1 MGRKSRFFIFM
12 TAVSVLFIASSPGL
26 VYAQTATPLP
36 DSVST
41 ACGCCCC
48 CLPVFFALIIIL
60 ITGLVSLRVIAGNK
74 PPASSPV
81 PPSYRPP
88 AGPQSTGASQTVVQ
102 STVVYKE
109 KEIIREV
116 VKVPCDYCGS
126 LVDVSSQHC
135 PSCGAPFKSR

>member
-1 MGRKSRFFIFM
+1 MARKSRFFIFM
-12 TAVSVLFIASSPGL
+12 TAASVLLVAASAGL
-26 VYAQTATPLP
+26 AYAQTVTPLP
-36 DSVST
+36 EGVAT
-41 ACGCCCC
+41 ACSCCCC

-60 ITGLVSLRVIAGNK
+60 LTGLVSLRVIAGNK
-74 PPASSPV
+74 PPASSPA
-81 PPSYRPP
+81 PSFPRPP
-88 AGPQSTGASQTVVQ
+88 ARPAGTPFVR

-126 LVDVSSQHC
+126 LVDVSSQNC